1 MSPVRDNGQ
10 SWQYARGLWESKRMT
25 TTTHDPRQEAKSLYW
40 QAYSVA
46 QIAKRLGVSA
56 NTLYSWRRRDKW
68 DEANPIER
76 VSDELHVKILRI
88 QAKEALTP
96 HDFKT
101 LDFFY
106 RQLERF
112 D

>member
-1 MSPVRDNGQ
+1 
-10 SWQYARGLWESKRMT
+10 
-25 TTTHDPRQEAKSLYW
+25 
-40 QAYSVA
+40 
-46 QIAKRLGVSA
+46 VSA

-76 VSDELHVKILRI
+76 VSDDLHVKILRI

-106 RQLERF
+106 RQLERVDRPEVKKESTKKAKTPKNHF
-112 D
+112 TEEQIAELRAQVYESLFEYQKRWYT

>member
-1 MSPVRDNGQ
+1 
-10 SWQYARGLWESKRMT
+10 MT

-68 DEANPIER
+68 DEA
-76 VSDELHVKILRI
+76 
-88 QAKEALTP
+88 
-96 HDFKT
+96 
-101 LDFFY
+101 
-106 RQLERF
+106 
-112 D
+112 